1 MDINAVYREVGTY
14 RGAAEICGTTHKTVK
29 RAVLA
34 ARADPT
40 GSELVVHNYDTVRDL
55 VVARVTKT
63 QGRISA
69 KRLLPVAVAAG
80 YTGSARNFR
89 RVVAEAKSAWRTG
102 HHRGRR
108 PAVWTPGDALV
119 IDWGEIGP
127 LFVFCAVLAWSRWRF
142 VHFADNLGA
151 ETTMAALA
159 VCFEELGGVPKTVL
173 SDRMGCL
180 KGGTVAGSSFPRR
193 PTCGSRRTTGSPRTS
208 VKVTTPN
215 RRGSSRTW
223 SAT

>member
-1 MDINAVYREVGTY
+1 MDMNAAYRDVGSY
-14 RGAAEICGTTHKTVK
+14 RGAAELCGTTAKTVK

-34 ARADPT
+34 AGEASP
-40 GSELVVHNYDTVRDL
+40 GEVVVAHNYDVVREI
-55 VVARVTKT
+55 VVARVAKT

-69 KRLLPVAVAAG
+69 KRLLPVAAAAG

-89 RVVAEAKSAWRTG
+89 RLVAVEKAAWRVD

-108 PAVWTPGDALV
+108 PGVWAPGDMLV

-142 VHFADNLGA
+142 VFFADNLRA
-151 ETTMAALA
+151 ETTLVALA
-159 VCFEELGGVPKTVL
+159 ACMEELGGVPKT
-173 SDRMGCL
+173 C
-180 KGGTVAGSSFPRR
+180 A
-193 PTCGSRRTTGSPRTS
+193 SRRITASDPTSAKVLIRSRRVWSRTS
-208 VKVTTPN
+208 
-215 RRGSSRTW
+215 